1 MDGDYSKK
9 PKYKKEDKDWCA
21 NSSDLL
27 QPSWIRC
34 PISSSDGLDGIILDY
49 GCNFLWRIGIALWA
63 VFFVVETCKIII
75 K

>member
-1 MDGDYSKK
+1 
-9 PKYKKEDKDWCA
+9 
-21 NSSDLL
+21 
-27 QPSWIRC
+27 
-34 PISSSDGLDGIILDY
+34 LDY

>member
-1 MDGDYSKK
+1 MDSDSEKPSKQR
-9 PKYKKEDKDWCA
+9 KKNK
-21 NSSDLL
+21 NSCSCFSNIL
-27 QPSWIRC
+27 QPSWVRC
-34 PISSSDGLDGIILDY
+34 PIPSGDDVDEIILDY